1 MGVILRYFR
10 GILHYNGSELAYRS
24 NFKHAVKFIA
34 FFDEKASRFWN
45 AFCMLLICKGLKK
58 GF

>member
-24 NFKHAVKFIA
+24 NFKHALKLIA
-34 FFDEKASRFWN
+34 FFNEKRADFGMFFACYEFARV
-45 AFCMLLICKGLKK
+45 
-58 GF
+58 